1 MSQTIEVSTREE
13 QIREVLPIFEDRLRS
28 PRPEA
33 GSWEELS
40 AMLGPEDSPL
50 RREMSLRREGQ
61 DVWQRFLEWEQ
72 GHKTA
77 AAPGRFAPFPGIRRR
92 EHQGLSDPE
101 AFEAGCQAGCQAG
114 IQAIA
119 VV

>member
-1 MSQTIEVSTREE
+1 MVTIDRED
-13 QIREVLPIFEDRLRS
+13 QIREVLPIFEDRLTS

-33 GSWEELS
+33 GSLEELS
-40 AMLGPEDSPL
+40 WMLDGAPEWWVELSHRWADRPDWL
-50 RREMSLRREGQ
+50 A
-61 DVWQRFLEWEQ
+61 FTEWEQ

-101 AFEAGCQAGCQAG
+101 AFEAGCQAGSEAG